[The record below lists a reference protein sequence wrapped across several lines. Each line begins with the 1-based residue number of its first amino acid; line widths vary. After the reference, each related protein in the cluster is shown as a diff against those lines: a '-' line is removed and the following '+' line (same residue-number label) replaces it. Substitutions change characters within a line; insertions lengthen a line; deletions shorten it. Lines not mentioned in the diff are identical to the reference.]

1 MRAITMPISA
11 GFAAGCL
18 GGLLNSLA
26 VWAAGAHGITQAFKV
41 VLAPAWTLPWLYPR
55 IVWGGI
61 WGLLFALLPLGRR
74 SVLARGLLF
83 SLGPTLVQLLVVFPH
98 QAHKGLF
105 GLELGLYTPLFVFI
119 YNAIWGVVAAAWYRF
134 TAE

>member
-1 MRAITMPISA
+1 MRALTVPISA
-11 GFAAGCL
+11 GFTAGCL

-26 VWAAGAHGITQAFKV
+26 VWAAGAYGITQAFKV
-41 VLAPAWTLPWLYPR
+41 ALAPAWGLPWLYPR

-61 WGLLFALLPLGRR
+61 WGLLFVILPLGRR
-74 SVLARGLLF
+74 SILARGLLF

-98 QAHKGLF
+98 QLHKGLF

-119 YNAIWGVVAAAWYRF
+119 YNAIWGIVAAAWYRL